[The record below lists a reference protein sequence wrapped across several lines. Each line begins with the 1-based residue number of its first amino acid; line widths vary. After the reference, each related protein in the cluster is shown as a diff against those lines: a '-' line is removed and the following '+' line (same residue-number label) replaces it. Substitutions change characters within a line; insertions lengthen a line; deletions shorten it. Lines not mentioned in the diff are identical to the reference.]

1 MTITSDQ
8 NFLLNILY
16 QASICIKVSVN
27 LVSVKNLLI
36 LDYYSQLE
44 IFKS

>member
-1 MTITSDQ
+1 MTITSHQ
-8 NFLLNILY
+8 NFLVNILY